1 MVTSRYK
8 MNVLTNAVS
17 HAISLIIKMRFLHLL
32 YDWTMQLAN
41 NPRAIWLLGFVSFIE
56 AIFFPIPPDVLLIPM
71 ILANIKR
78 AWLYAFVTTITSV
91 MGGLVGYAIGYLAYE
106 QIAEPLLLSLGKQA
120 AMSLFSS
127 SINENGFLIVLTA
140 GISPIPFKVVSV
152 MSGFTQMPVFVFLLS
167 ALLGRATRFFVVATL
182 LKYYGEAIKS
192 FIETYLGWLFLVF
205 IAFIVLGTMVL
216 DFL

>member
-1 MVTSRYK
+1 

-91 MGGLVGYAIGYLAYE
+91 VGGLVGYAIGYLAYE

-182 LKYYGEAIKS
+182 LKYYGETIKS
-192 FIETYLGWLFLVF
+192 FIETYLGWLFLFF
-205 IAFIVLGTMVL
+205 IALIVLGTVGL

>member
-1 MVTSRYK
+1 MK
-8 MNVLTNAVS
+8 VLTNAVS

-32 YDWTMQLAN
+32 YVWTMQLAN

-91 MGGLVGYAIGYLAYE
+91 IGGLVGYAIGYLAYE

-140 GISPIPFKVVSV
+140 GVSPIPFKVVSV

-205 IAFIVLGTMVL
+205 IAFIVFGTMVL

>member
-1 MVTSRYK
+1 

-91 MGGLVGYAIGYLAYE
+91 IGGLVGYAIGYLAYE

-182 LKYYGEAIKS
+182 LKYYGETIKS
-192 FIETYLGWLFLVF
+192 FIETYLGWLFLFF
-205 IAFIVLGTMVL
+205 IALIVLGAVGL

>member
-1 MVTSRYK
+1 

-91 MGGLVGYAIGYLAYE
+91 IGGLVGYAIGYLAYE

-120 AMSLFSS
+120 AMSLFSN

-182 LKYYGEAIKS
+182 LTYYGETIKS
-192 FIETYLGWLFLVF
+192 FIETYLGWLFLFF
-205 IAFIVLGTMVL
+205 IALIVLGTVGL

>member
-1 MVTSRYK
+1 

-91 MGGLVGYAIGYLAYE
+91 IGGLVGYAIGYLAYE

-120 AMSLFSS
+120 AMSLFSN

-205 IAFIVLGTMVL
+205 IAFIVLGTMSL

>member
-1 MVTSRYK
+1 
-8 MNVLTNAVS
+8 
-17 HAISLIIKMRFLHLL
+17 MRFLHLL

-91 MGGLVGYAIGYLAYE
+91 VGGLVGYAIGYLAYE
-106 QIAEPLLLSLGKQA
+106 QIAEPLLLNLGKQA

-205 IAFIVLGTMVL
+205 IAFIVFGTMVL

>member
-1 MVTSRYK
+1 

-71 ILANIKR
+71 ILANIKK

-91 MGGLVGYAIGYLAYE
+91 IGGLVGYAIGYLAYE

-152 MSGFTQMPVFVFLLS
+152 MSGFTQMPIFVFLLS
-167 ALLGRATRFFVVATL
+167 ALLGRATRFFIVATL
-182 LKYYGEAIKS
+182 LKYYGETIKS
-192 FIETYLGWLFLVF
+192 FIETYLGWLFLFF
-205 IAFIVLGTMVL
+205 IALIVLGTVGL

>member
-1 MVTSRYK
+1 

-91 MGGLVGYAIGYLAYE
+91 IGGLAGYAIGYLAYD

-120 AMSLFSS
+120 AMNLFSI

-205 IAFIVLGTMVL
+205 IAFIVFGTMVL

>member
-1 MVTSRYK
+1 

-91 MGGLVGYAIGYLAYE
+91 VGGLVGYAIGYLAYE

-152 MSGFTQMPVFVFLLS
+152 MSGFTQMPIFVFLLS
-167 ALLGRATRFFVVATL
+167 ALLGRATRFFIVAML
-182 LKYYGEAIKS
+182 LKYYGEELKS
-192 FIETYLGWLFLVF
+192 FIETYLGWLFLLF
-205 IAFIVLGTMVL
+205 IALIVLGTMVL

>member
-1 MVTSRYK
+1 ME
-8 MNVLTNAVS
+8 
-17 HAISLIIKMRFLHLL
+17 
-32 YDWTMQLAN
+32 LAN

-56 AIFFPIPPDVLLIPM
+56 AIFFPIPPVVLLIPM

-91 MGGLVGYAIGYLAYE
+91 LGGLVGYTVGLLAYS
-106 QIAEPLLLSLGKQA
+106 QIAEPLLIGLGKQT
-120 AMSLFSS
+120 AMNLFSN
-127 SINENGFLIVLTA
+127 SINENGFMIVLTA

-152 MSGFTQMPVFVFLLS
+152 MSGFTQMPLYVFLAS

-182 LKYYGEAIKS
+182 LKHYGETIKS
-192 FIETYLGWLFLVF
+192 FIETYLGWLFLFFMVL
-205 IAFIVLGTMVL
+205 IVVGSVGL

>member
-1 MVTSRYK
+1 
-8 MNVLTNAVS
+8 MNVLTNTVS

-91 MGGLVGYAIGYLAYE
+91 IGGLVGYAIGYLAYE

-120 AMSLFSS
+120 AMSLFSN

-192 FIETYLGWLFLVF
+192 FIETYLGWLFLFF
-205 IAFIVLGTMVL
+205 IALIVLGTVGL

>member
-1 MVTSRYK
+1 

-91 MGGLVGYAIGYLAYE
+91 IGGLVGYAIGYLAYE

-120 AMSLFSS
+120 AMNLFSI

-182 LKYYGEAIKS
+182 LKYYGETIKS
-192 FIETYLGWLFLVF
+192 FIETYLGWLFLFF
-205 IAFIVLGTMVL
+205 IALIVLGIVGL

>member
-1 MVTSRYK
+1 

-91 MGGLVGYAIGYLAYE
+91 IGGLVGYAIGYLAYE

-140 GISPIPFKVVSV
+140 GVSPIPFKVVSV

-182 LKYYGEAIKS
+182 LKYYGETIKS
-192 FIETYLGWLFLVF
+192 FIETYLGWLFLFF
-205 IAFIVLGTMVL
+205 IALIVLGTVGL

>member
-1 MVTSRYK
+1 MK
-8 MNVLTNAVS
+8 VLTNAVS
-17 HAISLIIKMRFLHLL
+17 HAISLTIEMRFLHLL
-32 YDWTMQLAN
+32 YNWTMQLAN

-91 MGGLVGYAIGYLAYE
+91 MGGLVGYGIGYLAYE

-120 AMSLFSS
+120 AMNLFSI

-152 MSGFTQMPVFVFLLS
+152 MSGFTQMPLFVFLLS

-182 LKYYGEAIKS
+182 LKYYGETIKS
-192 FIETYLGWLFLVF
+192 FIETYLGWLFLFF
-205 IAFIVLGTMVL
+205 IALIVLGTVGL

>member
-1 MVTSRYK
+1 

-120 AMSLFSS
+120 AMNLFSI

-182 LKYYGEAIKS
+182 LKYYGETIKS
-192 FIETYLGWLFLVF
+192 FIETYLGWLFLFF
-205 IAFIVLGTMVL
+205 IALIVLGTVGL

>member
-1 MVTSRYK
+1 

-41 NPRAIWLLGFVSFIE
+41 NPRAIWLLGFISFIE

-91 MGGLVGYAIGYLAYE
+91 IGGLVGYAIGYLAYE

-120 AMSLFSS
+120 AINLFSS

-152 MSGFTQMPVFVFLLS
+152 MSGFTQMPVIVFLLS

-182 LKYYGEAIKS
+182 LKYYGETIKS
-192 FIETYLGWLFLVF
+192 FIETYLGWLFLFF
-205 IAFIVLGTMVL
+205 IALIVLGTVVL

>member
-1 MVTSRYK
+1 MK
-8 MNVLTNAVS
+8 VLTNAVS

-32 YDWTMQLAN
+32 YNWTMQLAN

-91 MGGLVGYAIGYLAYE
+91 IGGLVGYAVGYLAYE

-120 AMSLFSS
+120 AMNLFSI

-192 FIETYLGWLFLVF
+192 FIETYLGWLFLFF
-205 IAFIVLGTMVL
+205 IALIVLGTVGL

>member
-1 MVTSRYK
+1 

-91 MGGLVGYAIGYLAYE
+91 VGGLVGYAIGYLAYE
-106 QIAEPLLLSLGKQA
+106 QIAEPLLLNLGKQA

-192 FIETYLGWLFLVF
+192 FIETYLGRLFLVF
-205 IAFIVLGTMVL
+205 IAFIVLGTMAL

>member
-1 MVTSRYK
+1 

-32 YDWTMQLAN
+32 YDRTMQLAN

-91 MGGLVGYAIGYLAYE
+91 VGGLVGYAIGYLAYE

-205 IAFIVLGTMVL
+205 IAFIVFGTMVL